1 MKKVELGSVT
11 AGPKVKVA
19 NVYDDAQIRSWMRM
33 AVDLGKKSISEGDPT
48 KPYVGAVVVKD
59 GHVVGSG
66 YRGMTQ
72 PGHHAEFGVLQGI
85 SDPGLLEDAVVFS
98 TLEPCS
104 ARNHPK
110 IPCARRLVEAKV
122 SEVHIGIY
130 DPNPIIYRQ
139 GWKILHDGGISL
151 RDFPHDLRDEIAV
164 DNAAF
169 LARYKTASGDA
180 GIARFDAGPDGGEYT
195 IKTSIGNFVIKVS
208 PGPWVYD
215 HNNKIALVRFATEF
229 SQIDDPGALEFKNYY
244 TSVYPGQ
251 IACLRS
257 QNGFLLIK
265 RTRLEPGT
273 PGNVAEFEFEA
284 RGSIE

>member
-1 MKKVELGSVT
+1 M
-11 AGPKVKVA
+11 
-19 NVYDDAQIRSWMRM
+19 YDDAQLRGWMRM
-33 AVDLGKKSISEGDPT
+33 AVDLGKQSISEGDPT

-59 GHVVGSG
+59 GRVVGSG
-66 YRGMTQ
+66 YRGMTE

-85 SDPGLLEDAVVFS
+85 SEPELLENAVVFS

-104 ARNHPK
+104 KRNHPK
-110 IPCARRLVEAKV
+110 IPCAHRLVEAKV
-122 SEVHIGIY
+122 SEVYIGIY
-130 DPNPIIYRQ
+130 DTNPVIYRQ
-139 GWKILHDGGISL
+139 GWKILNDAGITL

-180 GIARFDAGPDGGEYT
+180 GIASFDTNLNGGRYT
-195 IKTSIGNFVIKVS
+195 VRTSVGDFEIHVS

-215 HNNKIALVRFATEF
+215 YNHNVAPGRHATEF
-229 SQIDDPGALEFKNYY
+229 SQIDDPSALDFGNYY
-244 TSVYPGQ
+244 TSVYAGQ

-257 QNGFLLIK
+257 ENGYLLIK

-273 PGNVAEFEFEA
+273 PTSVAEFEWEA
-284 RGSIE
+284 RGPTE